1 MNFYDQQVR
10 YFAMGELNRLMHADT
25 EVHTDADLGWPEG
38 AMDALEEHSF
48 PDRPE
53 GSFADI

>member
-1 MNFYDQQVR
+1 MNYFDEQDR
-10 YFAMGELNRLMHADT
+10 YFAMDELNRLMHADT
-25 EVHTDADLGWPEG
+25 EVHTDDDLGWPEG
-38 AMDALEEHSF
+38 VVAALEEHAF